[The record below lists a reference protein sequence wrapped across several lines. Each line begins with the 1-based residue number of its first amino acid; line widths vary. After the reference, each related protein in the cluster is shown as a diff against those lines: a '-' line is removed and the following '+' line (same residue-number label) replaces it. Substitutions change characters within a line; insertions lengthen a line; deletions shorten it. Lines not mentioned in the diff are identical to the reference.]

1 MRWGFLVL
9 IYLSCCINSL
19 INNRKVVMRK
29 ILSYYTNAEPPQLPL
44 PLPSQPSLFRANCF
58 AKFNCFSWEAAIS
71 KTWQTQLSIFEKF
84 QKVLKI
90 KIKFKD
96 TKKTPATP
104 MNKHF
109 NKAHKYE
116 DTIHTAQSYT
126 TLKVTS
132 LNKNFQVDRQTIIYT
147 IMWNPYPSVWLQRK
161 QTKSKENKQ
170 KRKT

>member
-1 MRWGFLVL
+1 M
-9 IYLSCCINSL
+9 
-19 INNRKVVMRK
+19 
-29 ILSYYTNAEPPQLPL
+29 
-44 PLPSQPSLFRANCF
+44 
-58 AKFNCFSWEAAIS
+58 
-71 KTWQTQLSIFEKF
+71 
-84 QKVLKI
+84 
-90 KIKFKD
+90 KD

-147 IMWNPYPSVWLQRK
+147 IMWNRFPPFGCRENRGKAKKINKNEKLNS
-161 QTKSKENKQ
+161 TKLNRCISQ
-170 KRKT
+170 S